1 MNDRLKSILIIL
13 SGFLTFLLSFF
24 IPIGGG
30 GAGMILLLS
39 TPFFISLGIIFG
51 IVYNVFIRKIENSIL
66 KNGIF
71 FGMFFL
77 IIILTFAWYPYT

>member
-1 MNDRLKSILIIL
+1 MNDRQKLILIIL

-30 GAGMILLLS
+30 GISLILAL
-39 TPFFISLGIIFG
+39 TIPFFIGLGIIFG
-51 IVYNVFIRKIENSIL
+51 IIYYAFIKKIKNRIL

-77 IIILTFAWYPYT
+77 IIILTFVLYPYT

>member
-1 MNDRLKSILIIL
+1 MNDRQRLILIIL
-13 SGFLTFLLSFF
+13 SGFLTFIVSFF
-24 IPIGGG
+24 IPVGGG

-39 TPFFISLGIIFG
+39 IPFFISLGIIFG
-51 IVYNVFIRKIENSIL
+51 IIYYAFIRKIKNRIL